1 MDLFLAADEGDD
13 KEEER
18 LEEESSA
25 VGVFAATIGDVDE
38 VDDVIEEDE
47 VGGCDDLS
55 VAPAAFCFF
64 WWL

>member
-25 VGVFAATIGDVDE
+25 VGVFAATSGDVDE

-47 VGGCDDLS
+47 VGGCVDLS
-55 VAPAAFCFF
+55 AAPAAFCFF